1 MHRRG
6 QPKGARGRRTYEQL
20 AQAPVKAATRYGVLA
35 DVTFVA
41 GVEAVRRINETLAG
55 GDPDATLEALKL
67 PQAQLHEVDAKQK
80 SHYHR
85 LLKALK
91 SEKAQVRVTS
101 ARIGG
106 E

>member
-1 MHRRG
+1 MR
-6 QPKGARGRRTYEQL
+6 
-20 AQAPVKAATRYGVLA
+20 A

-91 SEKAQVRVTS
+91 SEKAQVCVTS